1 MRQSHSIPVWAIVG
15 IAAAIALVGL
25 LTAETLRT
33 TAFATKDGSSVSQ
46 PPAAET
52 APAKAEVEQTKY
64 DITPSPVI
72 EPNPKFFIG
81 AGDGSNGSYDE
92 PQHR

>member
-1 MRQSHSIPVWAIVG
+1 MRQSGAVPVWAIVG
-15 IAAAIALVGL
+15 MAAAIGVVGL
-25 LTAETLRT
+25 LTAESMRA
-33 TAFATKDGSSVSQ
+33 TALATKDGPSVSQ

-52 APAKAEVEQTKY
+52 APARAEVEQTKY

-81 AGDGSNGSYDE
+81 AGDGSGGSYDE
-92 PQHR
+92 PQRR

>member
-1 MRQSHSIPVWAIVG
+1 MRQSASVPVWAIVG
-15 IAAAIALVGL
+15 MAAAIAIVGL
-25 LTAETLRT
+25 LTAELLRT
-33 TAFATKDGSSVSQ
+33 TALATKDGSAVSQ
-46 PPAAET
+46 PPGAET
-52 APAKAEVEQTKY
+52 APGKAEVEQTKY
-64 DITPSPVI
+64 EITPSPLV